1 MASQPVKAGEP
12 GLSFPSPAAESL
24 IPVTFKIPSLSGVA
38 AHVRS
43 KSALDQVTVPVVFWL
58 SDKYF
63 FKSTMLI
70 SVPNTYDITAS
81 SRLPSV
87 SRIALAP
94 LLV

>member
-1 MASQPVKAGEP
+1 MSSQPVKAGEP
-12 GLSFPSPAAESL
+12 ALSFPSPAAESL
-24 IPVTFKIPSLSGVA
+24 ISVTFKMPSLSGVV
-38 AHVRS
+38 AHVS
-43 KSALDQVTVPVVFWL
+43 LKSVFDQVTVPVDAWL
-58 SDKYF
+58 TDKYF

-87 SRIALAP
+87 LRIALAP